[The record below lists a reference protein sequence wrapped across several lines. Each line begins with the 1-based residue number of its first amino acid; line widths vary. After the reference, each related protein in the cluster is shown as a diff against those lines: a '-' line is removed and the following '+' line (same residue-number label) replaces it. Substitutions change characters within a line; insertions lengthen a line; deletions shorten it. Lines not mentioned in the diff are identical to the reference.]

1 MVIRIKIILSNE
13 LFQIKCEED
22 LDLYVE
28 IKKIQGSVEV
38 TSINQVED
46 INSYGAYTICCDE
59 QKSFQSIENAVSLKI
74 SRVKAAKKDYSFND
88 LRDLESKLALI
99 RGRSTKGAAEMDRF
113 LNVSCKSFMAVKLF
127 CYCTGFSLGM
137 QNCRNITTAATCRAY

>member
-1 MVIRIKIILSNE
+1 M
-13 LFQIKCEED
+13 
-22 LDLYVE
+22 YVE

-46 INSYGAYTICCDE
+46 INSHGAYTIHCDE
-59 QKSFQSIENAVSLKI
+59 QKDLQSIVNAVSLKI
-74 SRVKAAKKDYSFND
+74 SRVKAAKREYSFND

-113 LNVSCKSFMAVKLF
+113 LNVSCKNFAAIKLF
-127 CYCTGFSLGM
+127 CCFTGFSFGM
-137 QNCRNITTAATCRAY
+137 QNCRNFTTATTCGAY

>member
-1 MVIRIKIILSNE
+1 M
-13 LFQIKCEED
+13 KCKED

-46 INSYGAYTICCDE
+46 INMCGTYTIHCDD
-59 QKSFQSIENAVSLKI
+59 QKNLLSIESAVSLKI
-74 SRVKAAKKDYSFND
+74 SRIKAAKKEYSFND

-113 LNVSCKSFMAVKLF
+113 LNVS
-127 CYCTGFSLGM
+127 
-137 QNCRNITTAATCRAY
+137 

>member
-1 MVIRIKIILSNE
+1 M
-13 LFQIKCEED
+13 
-22 LDLYVE
+22 YVE

-46 INSYGAYTICCDE
+46 INSYGAYTIQCDE
-59 QKSFQSIENAVSLKI
+59 QKKLLSIENAVSLRI
-74 SRVKAAKKDYSFND
+74 SRVKAAKKEYSFND

-113 LNVSCKSFMAVKLF
+113 LDVRCIF
-127 CYCTGFSLGM
+127 
-137 QNCRNITTAATCRAY
+137 

>member
-1 MVIRIKIILSNE
+1 M
-13 LFQIKCEED
+13 
-22 LDLYVE
+22 YVE

-59 QKSFQSIENAVSLKI
+59 QKSFQSNENAVSLKI

-113 LNVSCKSFMAVKLF
+113 LNVSCKVLW
-127 CYCTGFSLGM
+127 
-137 QNCRNITTAATCRAY
+137 Q

>member
-1 MVIRIKIILSNE
+1 M
-13 LFQIKCEED
+13 
-22 LDLYVE
+22 YVE

-46 INSYGAYTICCDE
+46 INSYGAYTIHCDE
-59 QKSFQSIENAVSLKI
+59 QKSFQSNENPVSLKI
-74 SRVKAAKKDYSFND
+74 CRVKAAKKDYSFND

-113 LNVSCKSFMAVKLF
+113 LNVSCKVLW
-127 CYCTGFSLGM
+127 
-137 QNCRNITTAATCRAY
+137 Q

>member
-1 MVIRIKIILSNE
+1 M
-13 LFQIKCEED
+13 
-22 LDLYVE
+22 YVE

-46 INSYGAYTICCDE
+46 INLYGAYTIRCDE
-59 QKSFQSIENAVSLKI
+59 QKSFQLIENTVSLKI

-113 LNVSCKSFMAVKLF
+113 LNVSCKIFVVLILF
-127 CYCTGFSLGM
+127 CCYTGFSLSM
-137 QNCRNITTAATCRAY
+137 QNRWNITTAAACRAYQVHIMVLDVHLLNSIH

>member
-1 MVIRIKIILSNE
+1 MYI
-13 LFQIKCEED
+13 
-22 LDLYVE
+22 E

-46 INSYGAYTICCDE
+46 INSYGAYTIQCDE
-59 QKSFQSIENAVSLKI
+59 QKKLLSIENAVSLRI
-74 SRVKAAKKDYSFND
+74 SRVKAAKKEYSFND

-113 LNVSCKSFMAVKLF
+113 LDVSCTIL
-127 CYCTGFSLGM
+127 M
-137 QNCRNITTAATCRAY
+137 QIL

>member
-1 MVIRIKIILSNE
+1 MYI
-13 LFQIKCEED
+13 
-22 LDLYVE
+22 E

-46 INSYGAYTICCDE
+46 INSYGAYTIHCDE
-59 QKSFQSIENAVSLKI
+59 HKKLISIENAVSLKI
-74 SRVKAAKKDYSFND
+74 SRIKAAKKDYSFND

-113 LNVSCKSFMAVKLF
+113 LDVSYILVMHISYIVIVKPCIHKAMGRPMPGLLKLLLFGKSCWLKITLY
-127 CYCTGFSLGM
+127 YCM
-137 QNCRNITTAATCRAY
+137 

>member
-1 MVIRIKIILSNE
+1 MYK
-13 LFQIKCEED
+13 
-22 LDLYVE
+22 E

-46 INSYGAYTICCDE
+46 INSYGIYMIHCDE
-59 QKSFQSIENAVSLKI
+59 HKKLISIENAVSLKI

-99 RGRSTKGAAEMDRF
+99 RGRSTKGAAEMDGF
-113 LNVSCKSFMAVKLF
+113 LDVSCILVMQTSYIVIVKP
-127 CYCTGFSLGM
+127 CTHM
-137 QNCRNITTAATCRAY
+137 P